1 MELRVNDYNLPDTIS
16 FNFDELKTGISAK
29 AEQYAHIVY
38 TDDNIK
44 AAKEDRA
51 DLNRLKKAL
60 NDERIRRQK
69 EYMKPFDAF
78 KAQIDEIIS
87 IIDKPV
93 LAIDKQIKEYDL
105 IKQDEKRMN
114 IEHLFGDMLF
124 PEFVKIDQIWNAKW
138 LNATYSMKQI
148 EEDLLADKSRITS
161 ECQTLASLPSYAHE
175 AVHFYQKTLSIE
187 QSLAK
192 VRELSEVDASR
203 KAAEEAKRKA
213 EEEAKKA
220 YTEAELRKWDEA
232 VGVEE
237 PAPVIEVSRVEP
249 DPEEPK
255 MWVGF
260 KALLSNTTAAELKE
274 FFDAR
279 NIDFRPIKIYEED
292 K

>member
-1 MELRVNDYNLPDTIS
+1 MELRVNDYILPDTIS
-16 FNFDELKTGISAK
+16 FNFDELVAGISAK
-29 AEQYAHIVY
+29 AEQYASIVY
-38 TDDNIK
+38 TEDNIR

-69 EYMKPFDAF
+69 EYMKPFDTF
-78 KAQIDEIIS
+78 KAQIDEIIG

-105 IKQDEKRMN
+105 IKQDEKKMN
-114 IEHLFGDMLF
+114 IEDMFSSMLF
-124 PEFVKIDQIWNAKW
+124 PEFVKIDQIWNPKW

-148 EEDLLADKSRITS
+148 EEDLIGQKNRITS
-161 ECQTLASLPSYAHE
+161 ECQTLAGLPNYHTE

-187 QSLAK
+187 QALAK
-192 VRELSEVDASR
+192 VRELTEVD
-203 KAAEEAKRKA
+203 KAREEAKKKAEEAKR
-213 EEEAKKA
+213 A

-232 VGVEE
+232 VGVED

-249 DPEEPK
+249 SPEEPK
-255 MWVGF
+255 MWIGF

-274 FFDAR
+274 FFEAR
-279 NIDFRPIKIYEED
+279 NIEFKPIKIFEED

>member
-138 LNATYSMKQI
+138 LNATYTMKQI

-161 ECQTLASLPSYAHE
+161 ECQTLASLPSYARE

-203 KAAEEAKRKA
+203 KAAEEAKKKA
-213 EEEAKKA
+213 EEEAKRA
-220 YTEAELRKWDEA
+220 YTEAELSKWDAPEA
-232 VGVEE
+232 S
-237 PAPVIEVSRVEP
+237 PVIEVSRVEP

-274 FFDAR
+274 FFNAR